1 MIDFQRR
8 KIVRKVIQT
17 LKANEIIK
25 EYFLLKSLQTKLGK
39 NGTYFE
45 MILSD
50 ASGEIKARKWDLT
63 EQDYQLYEILKAEL
77 PKVVLIKGI
86 TREFQ
91 KSIDLKLFYI
101 VIPCKEETFPIE
113 EFIPLVPLN
122 VQEAFGVIEQTIT
135 TIKNK
140 KISTIVLD
148 IFERYQPVLPHFPA
162 SIHNHKGQ
170 GGLLWHT
177 VNTILLC
184 QTVISIYPEMLNRD
198 LLMGAA
204 ILHDLAK
211 VKDYKLKK
219 GVVTKM
225 TDESKLIGHLV
236 SMSHE
241 IRDTAKKYQIAEN
254 SQEVQLLE
262 HIILSHHGKG
272 EFGSPVAPA
281 IAEAH
286 VLYLVNG
293 LDSKIGAIYDLWE
306 KTNHNEWSEWS
317 QSLSSRLKKYKLVD

>member
-1 MIDFQRR
+1 MS
-8 KIVRKVIQT
+8 KIIQT
-17 LKANEIIK
+17 LKANETIK
-25 EYFLLKSLQTKLGK
+25 EFFLLTSLQSKLGK

-45 MILSD
+45 MVLSD

-63 EQDYQLYEILKAEL
+63 EKDYQLYETVRMEL
-77 PKVVLIKGI
+77 PKVVLVKGF

-91 KSIDLKLFYI
+91 QSIDLKVFYI
-101 VIPCKEETFPIE
+101 VLPKEDETPAIH
-113 EFIPLVPLN
+113 EFIPTAPLN
-122 VQEAFGVIEQTIT
+122 VEDAFQVIEESMA
-135 TIKNK
+135 TIKNQT
-140 KISTIVLD
+140 ISTIVCD
-148 IFERYQPVLPHFPA
+148 IYSRYKPVLPMYPA

-184 QTVISIYPEMLNRD
+184 QKVISIYPSMLNED
-198 LLMGAA
+198 LLIGAA

-211 VKDYKLKK
+211 VKDYMLNK

-225 TDESKLIGHLV
+225 ADESKLIGHLV

-241 IRDTAKKYQIAEN
+241 IRDAARKHKINEN

-272 EFGSPVAPA
+272 EYGSPVEPA

-293 LDSKIGAIYDLWE
+293 LDSKIGAIFDLWQR
-306 KTNHNEWSEWS
+306 TNDKEWSEWS
-317 QSLSSRLKKYKLVD
+317 PTLSSRLKKVKLED